1 MRLHFLAGLILP
13 LAGYVTQACGADSS
27 DRPPAV
33 DLSRPADASAPP
45 PGRIDRWHDSLYLKV
60 QDWAQALDHKF
71 AKDGEAPEQTPP
83 TPFRISTDGEVIQHS
98 EGGTD
103 FNARIDVDILLQL
116 PNLEKR
122 LKLFVTSDSVQEAP
136 SLVGRDDGRVRA
148 GLRLTQAQYFDFD
161 IGARLDVPPVAFTSV
176 RWQRQLE
183 AGGWEIEPFAK
194 VYLETKDGFG
204 AATGI
209 TFDHWTNRWLLR
221 SSSYA
226 NWVKDDAAT
235 EWTQTFLV
243 AHAREILRFG
253 RYGTIVRGNDLVRAY
268 GVQAL
273 ISGDRTSKVDEYEL
287 SVFAKMPTARNWL
300 YWRVAP
306 MVRWERDYGWHA
318 DPGIRAGVDIL
329 FWDVSSR

>member
-1 MRLHFLAGLILP
+1 MRLQLLACLVLP
-13 LAGYVTQACGADSS
+13 LAGYVTQARGAENTDV
-27 DRPPAV
+27 PPAV
-33 DLSRPADASAPP
+33 DLSPPADAATVPAE
-45 PGRIDRWHDSLYLKV
+45 RIDRWHDSLYLKV
-60 QDWAQALDHKF
+60 QDWAHALDHKF
-71 AKDGEAPEQTPP
+71 VREGQTPEPTPP
-83 TPFRISTDGEVIQHS
+83 TPFRIATDGEVIQHKD
-98 EGGTD
+98 GGTD
-103 FNARIDVDILLQL
+103 FNARLDIDILLQL
-116 PNLEKR
+116 PNAEKR
-122 LKLFVTSDSVQEAP
+122 LKLFVTSDTVQESP

-194 VYLETKDGFG
+194 VYLETKEGFG

-209 TFDHWTNRWLLR
+209 TFDHWTNRWLVR
-221 SSSYA
+221 SSTYA

-235 EWTQTFLV
+235 AWTQTFLV

-273 ISGDRTSKVDEYEL
+273 ATGDRTSQADEYEI
-287 SVFAKMPTARNWL
+287 SVFAKFPTSRNWL
-300 YWRVAP
+300 YWRVSP
-306 MVRWERDYGWHA
+306 LVRWERKYGWNA